1 MLERRAQAG
10 PDDVGQAGEERDALR
25 GRCRVGVQHAQ
36 SAQGTVRV
44 HRFYAASLPEAV
56 PY

>member
-44 HRFYAASLPEAV
+44 HRFYAASLPEVV